1 MEPKMIEIVTDSKS
15 IAQAMVDAAMKVFII
30 YLETSESSKYIDAKV
45 IQLKYLLF
53 KISSL

>member
-1 MEPKMIEIVTDSKS
+1 MIEIVTESKS